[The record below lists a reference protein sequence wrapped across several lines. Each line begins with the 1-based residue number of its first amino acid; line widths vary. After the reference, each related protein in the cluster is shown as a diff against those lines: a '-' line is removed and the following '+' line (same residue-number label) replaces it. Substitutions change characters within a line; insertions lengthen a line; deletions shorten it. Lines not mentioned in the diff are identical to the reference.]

1 MSPADRARVA
11 AEIIA
16 PGHLEA
22 EQAGY
27 VDTAAPVPR
36 LDMMG
41 GEFCV
46 NATRAFAALLAEEG
60 KLSPESGGLGGIVS
74 VSGMP
79 ERLRVRVRRL
89 AAHCFESA
97 VLLDLPQAPPL
108 ENVAPG
114 ICLVRVP
121 GIAHLV
127 LDAAA
132 HPLPADKDRDT
143 AALFA
148 RFGLLGE
155 DAAGCIWLHREPSGL
170 RITPFVWVR
179 GTGTTYAETA
189 CGSGTL
195 AASIVC
201 RGVYGDGGELSL
213 MQPGGEP
220 LAALQEN
227 ADFKERLAAIE
238 LQARNAYGNF
248 LNPLA
253 IFLSGLGYLRENDW
267 ENAYIDFKRLYE
279 AMPDNELIRKY
290 KVTDLQQTRR
300 PVPAVLASV
309 EPFRMAL
316 DRSSVYLIFA
326 NGRGAA
332 FTEKKYEITVPYLG
346 YTGIAFPVCEYYPRP
361 FGKVAAL
368 TGSDWTETVPV
379 ADMDAIVSQEY
390 TERLPAMITRLV
402 VNYLVKETASL
413 LISQSASTA
422 DEAVRY
428 LTYFGTGIYKYLFN
442 TADTR
447 SWELLPGEFQ
457 IGQLPMPSDHR
468 LEVQLLAPD
477 GRTVLRQ
484 TTVNFGEQC
493 RSAIVYVNAPSQ
505 KNWDCLV
512 LEFYD
517 Q

>member
-1 MSPADRARVA
+1 MCVLPFTKYSPCGNTTILVRESSLSPADRARVA

-89 AAHCFESA
+89 AAHRFESA

-114 ICLVRVP
+114 MYLVRVP

-220 LAALQEN
+220 L
-227 ADFKERLAAIE
+227 R
-238 LQARNAYGNF
+238 
-248 LNPLA
+248 
-253 IFLSGLGYLRENDW
+253 
-267 ENAYIDFKRLYE
+267 
-279 AMPDNELIRKY
+279 
-290 KVTDLQQTRR
+290 
-300 PVPAVLASV
+300 
-309 EPFRMAL
+309 
-316 DRSSVYLIFA
+316 
-326 NGRGAA
+326 
-332 FTEKKYEITVPYLG
+332 
-346 YTGIAFPVCEYYPRP
+346 
-361 FGKVAAL
+361 
-368 TGSDWTETVPV
+368 
-379 ADMDAIVSQEY
+379 
-390 TERLPAMITRLV
+390 V
-402 VNYLVKETASL
+402 V
-413 LISQSASTA
+413 
-422 DEAVRY
+422 
-428 LTYFGTGIYKYLFN
+428 
-442 TADTR
+442 
-447 SWELLPGEFQ
+447 
-457 IGQLPMPSDHR
+457 
-468 LEVQLLAPD
+468 PD
-477 GRTVLRQ
+477 GSAYPGGWAAWVGGPVRRIARGDVFVECLDGEGRT
-484 TTVNFGEQC
+484 GGDPH
-493 RSAIVYVNAPSQ
+493 PSSSQ
-505 KNWDCLV
+505 D
-512 LEFYD
+512 F
-517 Q
+517 

>member
-1 MSPADRARVA
+1 MRVLPFTKYSPCGNTTILVRESSLSPADRARVA

-27 VDTAAPVPR
+27 VDTAPVPR

-89 AAHCFESA
+89 AAHRFESA

-114 ICLVRVP
+114 MYLVRVP

-132 HPLPADKDRDT
+132 HPLPPDKDRDT

-220 LAALQEN
+220 L
-227 ADFKERLAAIE
+227 R
-238 LQARNAYGNF
+238 
-248 LNPLA
+248 
-253 IFLSGLGYLRENDW
+253 
-267 ENAYIDFKRLYE
+267 
-279 AMPDNELIRKY
+279 
-290 KVTDLQQTRR
+290 
-300 PVPAVLASV
+300 
-309 EPFRMAL
+309 
-316 DRSSVYLIFA
+316 
-326 NGRGAA
+326 
-332 FTEKKYEITVPYLG
+332 
-346 YTGIAFPVCEYYPRP
+346 
-361 FGKVAAL
+361 
-368 TGSDWTETVPV
+368 
-379 ADMDAIVSQEY
+379 
-390 TERLPAMITRLV
+390 V
-402 VNYLVKETASL
+402 V
-413 LISQSASTA
+413 
-422 DEAVRY
+422 
-428 LTYFGTGIYKYLFN
+428 
-442 TADTR
+442 
-447 SWELLPGEFQ
+447 
-457 IGQLPMPSDHR
+457 
-468 LEVQLLAPD
+468 PD
-477 GRTVLRQ
+477 GSAYPGGWAAWVGGPVKRIARGDVFVECLDGEGRT
-484 TTVNFGEQC
+484 GGDPH
-493 RSAIVYVNAPSQ
+493 PSSSQ
-505 KNWDCLV
+505 D
-512 LEFYD
+512 F
-517 Q
+517 

>member
-220 LAALQEN
+220 L
-227 ADFKERLAAIE
+227 R
-238 LQARNAYGNF
+238 
-248 LNPLA
+248 
-253 IFLSGLGYLRENDW
+253 
-267 ENAYIDFKRLYE
+267 
-279 AMPDNELIRKY
+279 
-290 KVTDLQQTRR
+290 V
-300 PVPAVLASV
+300 VL
-309 EPFRMAL
+309 
-316 DRSSVYLIFA
+316 DGSVYPGGWAAWVGGPVRCIAWGDVFVECLDGE
-326 NGRGAA
+326 GRAGGR
-332 FTEKKYEITVPYLG
+332 EGK
-346 YTGIAFPVCEYYPRP
+346 P
-361 FGKVAAL
+361 F
-368 TGSDWTETVPV
+368 
-379 ADMDAIVSQEY
+379 
-390 TERLPAMITRLV
+390 
-402 VNYLVKETASL
+402 
-413 LISQSASTA
+413 
-422 DEAVRY
+422 
-428 LTYFGTGIYKYLFN
+428 
-442 TADTR
+442 
-447 SWELLPGEFQ
+447 
-457 IGQLPMPSDHR
+457 
-468 LEVQLLAPD
+468 
-477 GRTVLRQ
+477 
-484 TTVNFGEQC
+484 
-493 RSAIVYVNAPSQ
+493 
-505 KNWDCLV
+505 
-512 LEFYD
+512 
-517 Q
+517 